1 MVPRILILTV
11 VIGFAGALVP
21 QRARSQNVHVK
32 GIDSLQV
39 KGNLQLQFNTTSV
52 DEEPSSEWLVRRARL
67 GLRGW
72 IAGWMRADLEGDFGR
87 GDARLTD
94 GYVTLAFAPGLT
106 LRVGQYKKP
115 FNAHELVSSRELL
128 VAERDGSPRGTS
140 GPTPDGLVDDLGYSN
155 RDIGI
160 EWDGRSGRLGWAAG
174 FWNGSG
180 DNEAEDDDG
189 KQIAGRLNVAVVPG
203 WVASGAWTG
212 KRISDPPDADD
223 ATWYN
228 ALELAVVGGE
238 YAEPGWKALGQI
250 MAGDNWDPDL
260 GGGDDASFLAAQ
272 GIVAYHVPLYTT
284 AYLIGVEPIARV
296 GWTDPDSDADDDRSV
311 LATPGVNLYFHEH
324 VKTQIQADFLS
335 PEEGDGEIA
344 LRIHTV
350 LEF

>member
-1 MVPRILILTV
+1 MLRRIVILTV
-11 VIGFAGALVP
+11 AIVSAGALSP
-21 QRARSQNVHVK
+21 PFAHPQNVHVK

-39 KGNLQLQFNTTSV
+39 KANLQVQFNTTSV
-52 DEEPSSEWLVRRARL
+52 DDEPGSEWLARRARL

-72 IAGWMRADLEGDFGR
+72 IAGWIRADLEGDFGR

-94 GYVTLAFAPGLT
+94 GYVLLAFAPEFT

-128 VAERDGSPRGTS
+128 VAERDGAPRGTS

-160 EWDGRSGRLGWAAG
+160 EWDGTSGRLGWAAG

-189 KQIAGRLNVAVVPG
+189 KQIAGRLNVAATPNWVV
-203 WVASGAWTG
+203 SGAWTG
-212 KRISDPPDADD
+212 KRISDPPDAAD
-223 ATWYN
+223 AAWYD
-228 ALELAVVGGE
+228 AFELAVTGGE
-238 YAEPGWKALGQI
+238 YAEPGWKALGQL

-260 GGGDDASFLAAQ
+260 GGGDDVSFLAAQ
-272 GIVAYHVPLYTT
+272 GIVGYHVALFTT
-284 AYLIGVEPIARV
+284 PYLIGVEPIVRLA
-296 GWTDPDSDADDDRSV
+296 WADPDTDVDDDRAV

-335 PEEGDGEIA
+335 PEEGDGEVA
-344 LRIHTV
+344 LRIHIV

>member
-1 MVPRILILTV
+1 MVFRILILTV
-11 VIGFAGALVP
+11 VIVFAGALSP
-21 QRARSQNVHVK
+21 ARARSQDVHVK

-39 KGNLQLQFNTTSV
+39 KGNLQLQLNTTSV
-52 DEEPSSEWLVRRARL
+52 NEEPDSEWLVRRARL

-72 IAGWMRADLEGDFGR
+72 VAGWIRADLEGDFGR
-87 GDARLTD
+87 GGARLTD
-94 GYVTLAFAPGLT
+94 GYVTLAFARQLT

-140 GPTPDGLVDDLGYSN
+140 GPTPDGLVGDLRYSD

-180 DNEAEDDDG
+180 GNEAEDDDG
-189 KQIAGRLNVAVVPG
+189 KQISGRLNVAVAPA

-212 KRISDPPDADD
+212 MRISEPPDADD
-223 ATWYN
+223 ATWYQ
-228 ALELAVVGGE
+228 ALELALTGGA

-260 GGGDDASFLAAQ
+260 GGGNDASFLAVQ

-284 AYLIGVEPIARV
+284 AYLIGVEPVARL
-296 GWTDPDSDADDDRSV
+296 GWTDPDSDADNDRSI

-335 PEEGDGEIA
+335 PEEGEGEIA
-344 LRIHTV
+344 LRIHVV